1 MASLFKID
9 IKNLKGVGPKT
20 ALCLNRLGVYT
31 IGDIIRFFPRTYEDW
46 TTVST
51 LQEVCGQR
59 DKCVRL
65 KILSYPQ
72 MIRLRSG
79 KFLYK
84 LEATDGI
91 NFCNIIFYNSKYA
104 AESLVK
110 YSKYILRGNVEFKF
124 GKYEISSPKIKK
136 INEAELFYP
145 VYNQTAGINSKKIS
159 SLVKNALKMLPESI
173 SETLPEKVIAENN
186 LCSFDFAVKN
196 IHFPKNRQ
204 SLEMARKR
212 IVFEEIFIYQLG
224 IKLIKKN
231 SKVKTEIKIE
241 NEYSKEFARLLP
253 FKLTGAQNKAISE
266 CINDVK
272 SSGFS
277 MNRLL
282 QGDVGSGK
290 TAVAASLAYTVA
302 KNGYQ
307 VAIMAPTELLAVQHF
322 KTFEKFFEKTNIKIG
337 LMCGS
342 LRAKERKLLNEN
354 IEFGSIDIVIGT
366 HCLISDNTV
375 FKNLGIIITDEQHRF
390 GVNQRAKLINK
401 GITPHVL
408 VMSATPIPR
417 SLALILYGDLDIS
430 VLNETLPGRQKID
443 TFAVDSS
450 KRHRV
455 WNFIKNIVGEGGQ
468 CYIVCASIDENEND
482 IIDVNSYY
490 EKMLEYGFNKDE
502 IKILHGKMKPQ
513 EKDLIMSEFIN
524 GKIKILVS
532 TTVIEVGIDVPNARV
547 IVIENAE
554 RFGISQLHQLRGRV
568 GRSGLKSYCVLISD
582 SKSNDSKRRFSAMV
596 NSNDGFYLSEEDLK
610 LRGPGDFFGVNQHGV
625 PNVNIPTSYNDIQVI
640 KAAQNSA
647 DVSKLDF
654 SDPSFKFINKRI
666 DNIFKRGSDFDSQIV
681 VF

>member
-20 ALCLNRLGVYT
+20 SLFLNRLGVYT
-31 IGDIIRFFPRTYEDW
+31 IGDIIRLFPRTYEDW

-51 LQEVCGQR
+51 LQEACGQKDR
-59 DKCVRL
+59 CVRL

-72 MIRLRSG
+72 IIRLRSG
-79 KFLYK
+79 KTLYK

-91 NFCNIIFYNSKYA
+91 NLAQIVFYNSKYA

-110 YSKYILRGNVEFKF
+110 DNEYILRGNVEFKF

-136 INEAELFYP
+136 PDEAESFYP

-159 SLVKNALKMLPESI
+159 SLVKNALKMLPRNI

-186 LCSFDFAVKN
+186 LCSLNFAVRN
-196 IHFPKNRQ
+196 IHFPKDRQ
-204 SLEMARKR
+204 SLEMARRR

-231 SKVKTEIKIE
+231 SKIKTKIKIK
-241 NEYSKEFARLLP
+241 NEYSKEFADFLP
-253 FKLTGAQNKAISE
+253 FELTSAQKNAISE
-266 CINDVK
+266 CINDIK
-272 SSGFS
+272 NSGFS

-307 VAIMAPTELLAVQHF
+307 VAVMAPTELLAAQHF
-322 KTFEKFFEKTNIKIG
+322 KTFEKFFQKTNIKVG

-342 LRAKERKLLNEN
+342 LRAKARKLLNEN
-354 IEFGSIDIVIGT
+354 IETGNVDIVIGT
-366 HCLISDNTV
+366 HCLISDNTA
-375 FKNLGIIITDEQHRF
+375 FKNLGLIITDEQHRF

-401 GITPHVL
+401 GMAPHVL

-443 TFAVDSS
+443 TFSVDSS

-455 WNFIKNIVGEGGQ
+455 WNFIKNIIGEGGQ
-468 CYIVCASIDENEND
+468 CYIVCASIEENEND

-490 EKMLEYGFNKDE
+490 EKMLESGFDKE
-502 IKILHGKMKPQ
+502 EVKILHGKMKPL
-513 EKDLIMSEFIN
+513 EKDLIMSDFIN
-524 GKIKILVS
+524 GKTKILVS
-532 TTVIEVGIDVPNARV
+532 TTVIEVGIDVPNARI

-568 GRSGLKSYCVLISD
+568 GRSNLKSYCVLISD

-625 PNVNIPTSYNDIQVI
+625 PNVNIPTSYNDIWII
-640 KAAQNSA
+640 KAAQKSA

-666 DNIFKRGSDFDSQIV
+666 DNIFKRRSDFNSQMV